1 VGKIFKNAVKE
12 WPEAINV
19 AMEHNN
25 LSIDDI
31 SLVVAH
37 QANRRILEACAERMK
52 LPLEKMYINIHK
64 YGNTTA
70 ATIPIAICEALE
82 EGKFA
87 KGDHII
93 LTAFGAGYTW
103 ASAAIRW

>member
-1 VGKIFKNAVKE
+1 
-12 WPEAINV
+12 
-19 AMEHNN
+19 MN
-25 LSIDDI
+25 LPI
-31 SLVVAH
+31 
-37 QANRRILEACAERMK
+37 
-52 LPLEKMYINIHK
+52 EKMFINIHK

-82 EGKFA
+82 QNKFV
-87 KGDHII
+87 KGDTII

>member
-1 VGKIFKNAVKE
+1 
-12 WPEAINV
+12 
-19 AMEHNN
+19 
-25 LSIDDI
+25 
-31 SLVVAH
+31 
-37 QANRRILEACAERMK
+37 
-52 LPLEKMYINIHK
+52 MYINIHK

>member
-1 VGKIFKNAVKE
+1 M
-12 WPEAINV
+12 PEAINV

-25 LSIDDI
+25 LSIDEI

>member
-1 VGKIFKNAVKE
+1 
-12 WPEAINV
+12 
-19 AMEHNN
+19 M
-25 LSIDDI
+25 D
-31 SLVVAH
+31 
-37 QANRRILEACAERMK
+37 
-52 LPLEKMYINIHK
+52 KMYINIQK

-82 EGKFA
+82 QNKFT
-87 KGDHII
+87 KGDTII